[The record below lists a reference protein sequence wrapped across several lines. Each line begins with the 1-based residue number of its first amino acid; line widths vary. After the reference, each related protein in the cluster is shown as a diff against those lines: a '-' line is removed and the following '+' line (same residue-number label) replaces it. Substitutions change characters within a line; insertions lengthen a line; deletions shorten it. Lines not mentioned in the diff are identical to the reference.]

1 MKQRLVTPENKEWWT
16 LAAVSVGLFV
26 IMLDNTVV
34 NVALPSMRQS
44 LHMTLSELEWVVAGY
59 ALTFAAFM
67 LTGGKLA
74 DYLGRRLVFMA
85 GLAVFT
91 GASLACG
98 LAPNGGFLIGARVVQ
113 GLGGALMNP
122 ATLSIITATF
132 PPRERG
138 KAIGIWAGV
147 SAMALAIGPL
157 VGGLLTEH
165 VNWNW
170 IFFINVPI
178 GVAGLFFIPVFVDES
193 RDTSHEQRLD
203 LPGLVTSAVGLF
215 ALTYAFIEA
224 NGYGWTSGRIVVA
237 FAVAAVSLVAFV
249 LLERHQRIPMLDLS
263 LFRNR
268 TFGGANGAML
278 FVGLAMFGTFFYVSL
293 YVQNV
298 LGWSPVQAGASF
310 LPMTFLI
317 IALAPRTGALADR
330 LGSRWLVGGGMVLLA
345 VMLFYYGF
353 LGASSG
359 FWELLPALLVG
370 GIGMAMT
377 MTPTTAAAMS
387 AVAVDKA
394 GVGSAVLNS
403 ARQVGGSLGIA
414 VMGAIVAS
422 TSASSLRQ
430 GDSRQIAFLHGFHD
444 ALRVGSLLLLV
455 GAVIA
460 VVAIRKI
467 EHAHHHEPSTLA
479 EPA

>member
-1 MKQRLVTPENKEWWT
+1 MQRFVTAENKQWWT
-16 LAAVSVGLFV
+16 LGTVAVGLFM

-34 NVALPSMRQS
+34 NVALPAMQRS
-44 LHMTLSELEWVVAGY
+44 LHLQLSELEWVVAGY

-74 DYLGRRLVFMA
+74 DFLGRRLIFA
-85 GLAVFT
+85 LGLAVFT

-113 GLGGALMNP
+113 GLGAALMNP

-132 PPRERG
+132 PPRQRG
-138 KAIGIWAGV
+138 TAIGIWAGV

-157 VGGLLTEH
+157 VGGLLTQH

-178 GVAGLFFIPVFVDES
+178 GILGLLAIRAFVDES
-193 RDTSHEQRLD
+193 RDMSSEQRPD
-203 LPGLVTSAVGLF
+203 VPGLVSSGIGLF

-224 NGYGWTSGRIVVA
+224 NNYGWTSTRILGSFA
-237 FAVAAVSLVAFV
+237 IAAVALVVFV
-249 LLERHQRIPMLDLS
+249 VLEMRQRLPMLDLS

-268 TFGGANGAML
+268 TFTGANTAML

-293 YVQNV
+293 YMQNV
-298 LGWSPVQAGASF
+298 LRYSPVQAGAAF
-310 LPMTFLI
+310 LPMTCLI
-317 IALAPRTGALADR
+317 ILIAPRAGKLSDHY
-330 LGSRWLVGGGMVLLA
+330 GSRWLVAGGMSLLT
-345 VMLFYYGF
+345 VMLLYFST
-353 LGASSG
+353 LGAG
-359 FWELLPALLVG
+359 ATFWALLPGLILG
-370 GIGMAMT
+370 GFGMGLT

-387 AVAVDKA
+387 AVPVDKA

-403 ARQVGGSLGIA
+403 GRQVGGSLGIA

-422 TSASSLRQ
+422 AASGGVRTPETYLT
-430 GDSRQIAFLHGFHD
+430 GFHD
-444 ALRVGSLLLLV
+444 ALRVAAVLAFA
-455 GAVIA
+455 GAI
-460 VVAIRKI
+460 VATALIRK
-467 EHAHHHEPSTLA
+467 APHHQAAPQEQQQQPVVEA
-479 EPA
+479 A

>member
-1 MKQRLVTPENKEWWT
+1 MKQRLVTPENKKWWT

-34 NVALPSMRQS
+34 NVALPSMQRS

-74 DYLGRRLVFMA
+74 DLLGRRLIFMI

-98 LAPNGGFLIGARVVQ
+98 LAPSGGFLIAARVVQ

-132 PPRERG
+132 PPRQRG
-138 KAIGIWAGV
+138 TAIGIWAGV
-147 SAMALAIGPL
+147 SGMALAIGPL

-178 GVAGLFFIPVFVDES
+178 GIVGLLLIPVLIDET
-193 RDTSHEQRLD
+193 RDTSHNQRPD
-203 LPGLVTSAVGLF
+203 APGLVSSAVGLF

-224 NGYGWTSGRIVVA
+224 NNFGWTSPRILAA
-237 FAVAAVSLVAFV
+237 FAVAVASLVVFA
-249 LLERHQRIPMLDLS
+249 LLERHQRTPMLDLS
-263 LFRNR
+263 LFKNR
-268 TFGGANGAML
+268 TFSGANTAML

-293 YVQNV
+293 YMQKV
-298 LGWSPVQAGASF
+298 LDYSPVQAGASF
-310 LPMTFLI
+310 LPMTILVILI
-317 IALAPRTGALADR
+317 APVAGKLADR
-330 LGSRWLVGGGMVLLA
+330 WGSRWLVGGGMTLLA
-345 VMLFYYGF
+345 AMLLYYSQ
-353 LGASSG
+353 LGASES
-359 FWELLPALLVG
+359 FLALLPGLLMG
-370 GIGMAMT
+370 GFGMSLT

-403 ARQVGGSLGIA
+403 SRQVGGSLGIA

-422 TSASSLRQ
+422 GVSTSLQA
-430 GDSRQIAFLHGFHD
+430 GDTQRLAFLHGFHD
-444 ALRVGSLLLLV
+444 ALRVSSILALA
-455 GAVIA
+455 GAA
-460 VVAIRKI
+460 VATLAIRKI
-467 EHAHHHEPSTLA
+467 EHRHAPAPAAA
-479 EPA
+479 EVA

>member
-1 MKQRLVTPENKEWWT
+1 MQRFVTPENKKWWT
-16 LAAVSVGLFV
+16 LGAVSVGLFM

-34 NVALPSMRQS
+34 NVALPAMQRS
-44 LHMTLSELEWVVAGY
+44 LHLQLSELEWVVAGY

-74 DYLGRRLVFMA
+74 DFLGRRRIFMV

-132 PPRERG
+132 PPRQRG
-138 KAIGIWAGV
+138 MAIGIWAGV

-178 GVAGLFFIPVFVDES
+178 GIAGLLAVPLFIDES
-193 RDTSHEQRLD
+193 RDTSHEQKPD
-203 LPGLVTSAVGLF
+203 VPGLATSAIGLF

-224 NGYGWTSGRIVVA
+224 NNYGWTSPRILGS
-237 FAVAAVSLVAFV
+237 FAVAAAALVTFG
-249 LLERHQRIPMLDLS
+249 LLERHQRLPMLNLS

-268 TFGGANGAML
+268 TFSGANTAML
-278 FVGLAMFGTFFYVSL
+278 FIGLAMFGTFFYVSL
-293 YVQNV
+293 YMQNV
-298 LGWSPVQAGASF
+298 LGYSPTQAGASF
-310 LPMTFLI
+310 LPMTLLI
-317 IALAPRTGALADR
+317 VVAAPQAGKLSDR
-330 LGSRWLVGGGMVLLA
+330 FGSRWLVGGGMTLLTI
-345 VMLFYYGF
+345 MLLYYSR
-353 LGASSG
+353 LGSHVS
-359 FWELLPALLVG
+359 FWELLPGLLIGGVG
-370 GIGMAMT
+370 MGLT

-387 AVAVDKA
+387 SVPVDQA

-403 ARQVGGSLGIA
+403 SRQVGGSLGIA

-422 TSASSLRQ
+422 GSGGLRTPE
-430 GDSRQIAFLHGFHD
+430 AFLHGFHD
-444 ALRVGSLLLLV
+444 ALRVAALLAFI
-455 GAVIA
+455 GAI
-460 VVAIRKI
+460 VATASIRKQVHHPSPQAAAI
-467 EHAHHHEPSTLA
+467 EVA
-479 EPA
+479 